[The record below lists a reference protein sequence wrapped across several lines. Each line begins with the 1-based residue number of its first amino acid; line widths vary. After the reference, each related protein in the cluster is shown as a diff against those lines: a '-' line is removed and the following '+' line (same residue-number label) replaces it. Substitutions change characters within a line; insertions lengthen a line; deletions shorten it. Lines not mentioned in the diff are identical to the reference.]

1 MSVSQVRSAAN
12 TAALACAFLSLRE
25 FGAIATAGVR
35 VMHAAIAMF
44 SPQMNQHIARAL
56 VLVRDCRSLAGVKE
70 ILSPAAGW
78 NHPPQAPAYPP
89 TADVHCLPTGSCVS
103 RTGFRIHAKA
113 ASSGFRRSSWSSVT
127 RSSPAKDGGEAMN
140 ANSPG

>member
-35 VMHAAIAMF
+35 LMHEATAMLG
-44 SPQMNQHIARAL
+44 PQMNQHIAGAL
-56 VLVRDCRSLAGVKE
+56 SLVRDCGSLAGVKE
-70 ILSPAAGW
+70 ILSRAAGW

-89 TADVHCLPTGSCVS
+89 TADVQTLAACQQARAYRARVFEFTPKRHPLGSAD
-103 RTGFRIHAKA
+103 RHGQA
-113 ASSGFRRSSWSSVT
+113 
-127 RSSPAKDGGEAMN
+127 
-140 ANSPG
+140 